1 MAIEIT
7 KRGTPASD
15 RKYEA
20 RCISCKTEFTF
31 KTHDA
36 RFEHDWRD
44 GNFYRVNCPV
54 CGHECTRSTQ

>member
-15 RKYEA
+15 RKHEA

-31 KTHDA
+31 QAADA
-36 RFEHDWRD
+36 KLEFDARD
-44 GNFYRVNCPV
+44 GNFYQIGCPV
-54 CGHECTRSTQ
+54 CGNDCYLYAR